1 MNLEQTFKTG
11 IASSVAL
18 LAFASGTSYGEISSN
33 YIQENNLHH
42 SGNSITTF
50 RSGQTTGSSVQM
62 FIQSS
67 KQIDKTI
74 DSCENIIKDALHQIS
89 HYNFIEVDDE
99 VDKRIDAY
107 FARRDSKKTKTILF
121 KRS

>member
-1 MNLEQTFKTG
+1 MNLEQTIKTG
-11 IASSVAL
+11 ITYSVAL
-18 LAFASGTSYGEISSN
+18 LTFANGTSCGEIPSGH
-33 YIQENNLHH
+33 IQENNPYH
-42 SGNSITTF
+42 SENSITTF
-50 RSGQTTGSSVQM
+50 RNGQTIGSSVQM
-62 FIQSS
+62 FIKSS

-74 DSCENIIKDALHQIS
+74 DSCENIIKDAHNQIS
-89 HYNFIEVDDE
+89 NYDFIKVNDE